1 MAAALRRKFCSLVLL
16 RDPASARILLGHKKH
31 GFGAGKLN
39 GFGGKVEP
47 GETLLRCALREM
59 EEESGLALQPA
70 ELRHVGFLTFHFA
83 GREGEELH
91 VHVFAAQR
99 SAGAGGAA
107 EPVETDE
114 MAPVWV
120 PEAAVPF
127 ASMWADDKHWFPHL
141 LAGGRFRG
149 VFTFAGHEEITAHTL
164 EAVAEG
170 AGLCEYVEDPAS
182 CVLLPVGSAAQGAI
196 DF

>member
-1 MAAALRRKFCSLVLL
+1 MAALRRKFCSLVLL
-16 RDPASARILLGHKKH
+16 RDPATSRILLGRKKH
-31 GFGAGKLN
+31 GFGEGKLN

-70 ELRHVGFLTFHFA
+70 DVRHVGFLTFLFA

-91 VHVFAAQR
+91 VHVFSAQR
-99 SAGAGGAA
+99 SGAGGALR
-107 EPVETDE
+107 EPAETDE

-120 PEAAVPF
+120 PEASVPF
-127 ASMWADDKHWFPHL
+127 ESMWADDVHWFPHL
-141 LAGGRFRG
+141 LAGRRFRG
-149 VFTFAGHEEITAHTL
+149 VFRFEGHATILGHTL
-164 EAVAEG
+164 EAVPEG
-170 AGLCEYVEDPAS
+170 AGRLCEYVEDPAT